1 MKYDAVFIGSG
12 TGGYPGAVYLAQHGF
27 KVAVIEEKLI
37 GGECTNWGCVPS
49 KALYQVSEAVKTIE
63 KVKGQASYKWEDLID
78 WAKSIVEETREGI
91 KYLLEAS
98 GIEVLSGKGVLKNPR
113 QVIVSDGKSKREVE
127 ADKIVLALGTDPSQ
141 LPHVKFDG
149 EGIISN
155 REALFMSEKPSSIL
169 IIGGGVIGVEMANVF
184 SKNKVEV
191 TVVEI
196 MDHILPFTDKDVA
209 QALKTYLAGN
219 GVRVKEK
226 TSVESVEKS
235 GDKYSVKLSNGE
247 SLTVDK
253 VLIATG
259 RIPKTRGVG
268 LEETGV
274 SLDKKGYVV
283 VNDECRTSVE
293 NIYATGD
300 VIGGPQLA
308 HKAILESIAVA
319 KRIAGKESF
328 KLDYSLVPIT
338 IFTGLEVASVGYT
351 EKELAAMGVK
361 YVKVK
366 LPIYYLAAVKIKGG
380 RNSFVKILLDEKG
393 EKVFGI
399 QVVSPNASEAIS
411 AYLPL
416 YLGKLSLKEAASTP
430 YPHLTVSE
438 SLRDVVEYLLGE
450 PVHFI
455 RK

>member
-113 QVIVSDGKSKREVE
+113 QVIVSDGESKREVE

-219 GVRVKEK
+219 GVKVKEK

-328 KLDYSLVPIT
+328 KLDYHLVPIT

>member
-113 QVIVSDGKSKREVE
+113 QVIVSDGESKREVE

-155 REALFMSEKPSSIL
+155 REALFMSKKPSSIL

-328 KLDYSLVPIT
+328 KLDYHLVPIT

>member
-113 QVIVSDGKSKREVE
+113 QVIVSDGESKREVE

-328 KLDYSLVPIT
+328 KLDYHLVPIT

-393 EKVFGI
+393 ERVFGI

>member
-1 MKYDAVFIGSG
+1 MKYDVVIIGSG
-12 TGGYPGAVYLAQHGF
+12 TGGYPGAVYLAQRGF
-27 KVAVIEEKLI
+27 KVAVVEEKLI

-49 KALYQVSEAVKTIE
+49 KALYQVAEAVRIVE
-63 KVKGQASYKWEDLID
+63 KVKGQASYKWEDVVD

-98 GIEVLSGKGVLKNPR
+98 GVEVLSGKGVLKNPH
-113 QVIVSDGKSKREVE
+113 QVTVSEDGSKREVE
-127 ADKIVLALGTDPSQ
+127 ADKIILALGTDPSQ

-149 EGIISN
+149 EGILSN
-155 REALFMSEKPSSIL
+155 REALFMREKPSSIL
-169 IIGGGVIGVEMANVF
+169 IVGGGVIGVEMANVF
-184 SKNKVEV
+184 SKNGVEV
-191 TVVEI
+191 TIVEI

-209 QALKTYLAGN
+209 QALKAYLAGN
-219 GVRVKEK
+219 GVKVREK
-226 TSVESVEKS
+226 TSVENVEKS
-235 GDKYSVKLSNGE
+235 GGKYNVELSNGE
-247 SLTVDK
+247 NLTVDK

-259 RIPKTRGVG
+259 RTPKTKGVG
-268 LEETGV
+268 LEETGI
-274 SLDKKGYVV
+274 SLDKKGYVI
-283 VNDECRTSVE
+283 VNDECRTNVE

-308 HKAILESIAVA
+308 HKAILESVAVA
-319 KRIAGKESF
+319 KKIAGRESF
-328 KLDYSLVPIT
+328 KLDYHLVPIT

-351 EKELAAMGVK
+351 EKELSTMGVK

-380 RNSFVKILLDEKG
+380 RNSFVKILLDEKS

-399 QVVSPNASEAIS
+399 QVVSPNASEVIS

-416 YLGKLSLKEAASTP
+416 YLGRLSFKEATSVP
-430 YPHLTVSE
+430 YPHLTVAE
-438 SLRDVVEYLLGE
+438 SLRDVAEYLLGE